1 MNRPA
6 GNQPSEHELPR
17 AGDVVAGKY
26 RIESVIGTGGMG
38 VVLGA
43 EDTSLGRKVAIKFLA
58 PHKADRDGAMARFA
72 REARAA
78 ASIQSENVVRVFE
91 VGTLP
96 NGASYIVMEHLAG
109 ADLAQTLQ
117 ARGRL
122 PIDEAAD

>member
-1 MNRPA
+1 MNSTR
-6 GNQPSEHELPR
+6 PSEHDLPR
-17 AGDVVAGKY
+17 AGDIVAGKY
-26 RIESVIGTGGMG
+26 RVDSVIGKGGMG

-58 PHKADRDGAMARFA
+58 PHKADREGAMARFA

-96 NGASYIVMEHLAG
+96 TGASFIVMEHLAG
-109 ADLAQTLQ
+109 SDLGYTLQ
-117 ARGRL
+117 
-122 PIDEAAD
+122 